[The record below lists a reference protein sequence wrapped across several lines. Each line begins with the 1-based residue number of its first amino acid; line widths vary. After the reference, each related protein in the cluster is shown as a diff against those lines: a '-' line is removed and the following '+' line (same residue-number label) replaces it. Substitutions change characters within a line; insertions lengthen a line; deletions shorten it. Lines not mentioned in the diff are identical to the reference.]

1 MQGRQAE
8 EDKSG
13 AKGKEE
19 GKGRN
24 AINGGR
30 KEKKVPKLQR
40 GGPLWREKKCA
51 SLLQIKE
58 GDEEGHKQP

>member
-1 MQGRQAE
+1 MDPFHSTLAHQNARTAE

-19 GKGRN
+19 GEGGN

-30 KEKKVPKLQR
+30 KEKEVPKLPKGR
-40 GGPLWREKKCA
+40 A
-51 SLLQIKE
+51 SLE
-58 GDEEGHKQP
+58 GEEMRISAAD